1 MIYSSF
7 RTHSRN
13 INSIYTKYVLAVLVE
28 TNLQVNIS
36 NCSFFKESIEYLGHM
51 ISARGID
58 PLKENIEAIMS
69 IPTPI
74 TPKQVYSFVQ
84 TANFYKDF
92 IENFSSIA
100 AALFV

>member
-1 MIYSSF
+1 
-7 RTHSRN
+7 
-13 INSIYTKYVLAVLVE
+13 
-28 TNLQVNIS
+28 
-36 NCSFFKESIEYLGHM
+36 M